1 MSDAEQVLLANL
13 NEALRQVQWYVV
25 LGLGTSISALALA
38 VTGPATDAAEPRV
51 TVPGTFVA
59 VDPQTARVLLLA
71 ICVLVGAMAS
81 YSAESANVIAVRLQK
96 SSPALLDAARTFP
109 TIATS
114 PYPGVRYAAAALPLL
129 FSLAAIVVATVRHKP
144 SDWTGL
150 WVGLIFLGAA
160 YVSLALELRRPIG
173 AP

>member
-1 MSDAEQVLLANL
+1 MSEAEKLLVANL

-38 VTGPATDAAEPRV
+38 VTGPAANATEPRV

-59 VDPQTARVLLLA
+59 VDPPTARVLLIA
-71 ICVLVGAMAS
+71 ICVLAGAMAS
-81 YSAESANVIAVRLQK
+81 YSAESANVIAARLRE

-114 PYPGVRYAAAALPLL
+114 PYPGVRYAGAALPLC
-129 FSLAAIVVATVRHKP
+129 FSLAAIIVATVRHKP

-150 WVGLIFLGAA
+150 WVGLIFLGAG
-160 YVSLALELRRPIG
+160 YVPLALALRRPIG